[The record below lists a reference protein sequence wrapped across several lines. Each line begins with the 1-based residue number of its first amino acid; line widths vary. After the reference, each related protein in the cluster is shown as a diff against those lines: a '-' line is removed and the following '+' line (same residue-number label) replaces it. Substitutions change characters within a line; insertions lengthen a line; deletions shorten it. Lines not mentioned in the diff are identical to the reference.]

1 MQQTINGLAVG
12 STYALLGVGVTLVWG
27 VLGILTFAHAQIL
40 TWGTFAALLALNMGV
55 PVPLAVLVGMV
66 AAGVLSAVVDLVV
79 LAPLRKRKA
88 PEFSY
93 VVATI
98 GAGLI
103 LVTVLR
109 WRTDAQIE
117 NFPRDGFPVGA
128 IQFAS
133 QSVPR
138 LQVVMLLLA
147 IVAMLGLGYWLNRT
161 RSGRSVRAVANNRE
175 TAELLGVNSQL
186 VYSICFFV
194 AGGLAAVSGIFV
206 AVSAAQVSY
215 SSGDGLL
222 LIAFAVVIL
231 GGMGSVRGAI
241 VGGLV
246 LGIIEVYAT
255 AYVSSVFREIVAF
268 ATILL
273 VLVARPSGF
282 FGKKEATR
290 V

>member
-1 MQQTINGLAVG
+1 VQQTINGLALG

-27 VLGILTFAHAQIL
+27 VLGILTFAHGQIL
-40 TWGTFAALLALNMGV
+40 TWGTFAALVALRQGV
-55 PVPLAVLVGMV
+55 PVPLAVLIGMA
-66 AAGVLSAVVDLVV
+66 AAGLLSIVVDLAV
-79 LAPLRKRKA
+79 LAPLRKRNA

-98 GAGLI
+98 GVGMV

-117 NFPRDGFPVGA
+117 GFPREGFPLGA
-128 IQFAS
+128 FQIAGQN
-133 QSVPR
+133 VPR
-138 LQVVMLLLA
+138 LQVMMLLLA
-147 IVAMLGLGYWLNRT
+147 VLAMVGLGYWLQRT
-161 RSGRSVRAVANNRE
+161 GSGRSVRAVAYNRE

-186 VYSICFFV
+186 VYSIAFFV
-194 AGGLAAVSGIFV
+194 AGGLAALSGIFV

-246 LGIIEVYAT
+246 LGVIEVYAT

-268 ATILL
+268 ATILI
-273 VLVARPSGF
+273 VLVARPSGL
-282 FGKKEATR
+282 FGQKEATR

>member
-1 MQQTINGLAVG
+1 VQQTINGLAVG

-40 TWGTFAALLALNMGV
+40 TWGTFAALLALHMGL
-55 PVPLAVLVGMV
+55 PAPLAVLVGMV
-66 AAGVLSAVVDLVV
+66 AAGVLSSVVDLAV
-79 LAPLRKRKA
+79 LAPLRKRNA

-117 NFPRDGFPVGA
+117 NFPREGFPVGA
-128 IQFAS
+128 FQFAG
-133 QSVPR
+133 QNVPR
-138 LQVVMLLLA
+138 LQIVMLLLA
-147 IVAMLGLGYWLNRT
+147 VVAMVGLGYWLNRT
-161 RSGRSVRAVANNRE
+161 SSGRSVRAVAYNRE

-186 VYSICFFV
+186 VYSLCFFV

-206 AVSAAQVSY
+206 AVSTAQVSY

-268 ATILL
+268 ATILV